1 MGQESR
7 FQIGHAL
14 VVIQMIGIYIGNA
27 GDQRIE
33 IKERTIR
40 FIGLGHQVIARAV
53 KEMSFI
59 KYSRPREEVEKEL
72 LAKYSSTS

>member
-1 MGQESR
+1 M
-7 FQIGHAL
+7 L
-14 VVIQMIGIYIGNA
+14 N
-27 GDQRIE
+27 
-33 IKERTIR
+33 IKLKKKRLSAPVPPEPP
-40 FIGLGHQVIARAV
+40 RAV